1 MLVNIQEQNKG
12 ISYSGCLSQ
21 VYFLIIFSGMDNFLL
36 SMMAF
41 DHFVAICH
49 LLNYMV
55 IMNPHSVAFW
65 FWYHGSLFSGTPCFI
80 FYWLIDSISV

>member
-65 FWYHGSLFSGTPCFI
+65 F
-80 FYWLIDSISV
+80 